1 MLKDAGAQATRSV
14 AKPPEEVAPLTAAAD
29 IRELSTGFARH
40 FVAVAIGSACVD
52 VVTRCHLALVRFVSR
67 FLAAGAW
74 LLVHWSMV
82 FGVS

>member
-1 MLKDAGAQATRSV
+1 LPSDAYPLIVAV

-29 IRELSTGFARH
+29 ISELSTGFARH

-52 VVTRCHLALVRFVSR
+52 VVTRCHALVRFVSR

>member
-1 MLKDAGAQATRSV
+1 MPSGAYPLIVAV

-29 IRELSTGFARH
+29 ISELSTAIARH

-52 VVTRCHLALVRFVSR
+52 VVTRCHALVRFVSR